1 VLFARSRAKVLHRM
15 TVSRRTTRACPFN
28 AESGRVPV
36 YAGRMHTAK
45 NFWLLIGS
53 AALAVG
59 GALLIEGWSGGPD
72 GDTALGFR
80 ICAIGIAIVAAVKF
94 S

>member
-1 VLFARSRAKVLHRM
+1 MRS
-15 TVSRRTTRACPFN
+15 
-28 AESGRVPV
+28 
-36 YAGRMHTAK
+36 AK

-59 GALLIEGWSGGPD
+59 AAFFIEGWSGDPD

-80 ICAIGIAIVAAVKF
+80 ICAIGIAIVVAVKF